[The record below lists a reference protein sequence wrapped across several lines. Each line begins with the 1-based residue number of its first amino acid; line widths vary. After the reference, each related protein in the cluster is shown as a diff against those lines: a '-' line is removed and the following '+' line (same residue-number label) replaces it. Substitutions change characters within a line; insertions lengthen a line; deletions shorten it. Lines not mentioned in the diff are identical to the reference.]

1 MKARRG
7 YKLYKFPRDL
17 LVFPVSLIVTKDAMT
32 EPPYTRRLSKQDLVL
47 ATLDALIIST
57 GLTQKKPLDDL
68 RERKKTLEEN
78 LKEIKKVLD
87 DLVKEISYL
96 NEKLN
101 DAAKKR
107 KKQGD
112 MKAREMDLEQC
123 ASELED
129 CQRVHS
135 SFEIQSAAI
144 DKQIE
149 VLEAKEA
156 EDPSGRMVS
165 ITDRKVLAISDDGF
179 PRQPPKGT
187 IYVHYDDGFIQHIPD
202 STPLESARLKEKHGF
217 EKKGYYE
224 AR

>member
-7 YKLYKFPRDL
+7 YKLYKFPRGKIDAFRAERFEAIIIIAERGPTCQASGVSRRILRIDL

-107 KKQGD
+107 KKVDSLILADVQTPRICSEVQSNPLKSVQQGD

-149 VLEAKEA
+149 
-156 EDPSGRMVS
+156 
-165 ITDRKVLAISDDGF
+165 
-179 PRQPPKGT
+179 
-187 IYVHYDDGFIQHIPD
+187 
-202 STPLESARLKEKHGF
+202 
-217 EKKGYYE
+217 
-224 AR
+224 